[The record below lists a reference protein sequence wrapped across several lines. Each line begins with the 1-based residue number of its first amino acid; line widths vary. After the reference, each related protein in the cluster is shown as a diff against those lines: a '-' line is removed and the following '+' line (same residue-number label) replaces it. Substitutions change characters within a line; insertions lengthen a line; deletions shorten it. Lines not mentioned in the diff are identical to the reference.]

1 MKYAIK
7 FTTARV
13 QQSGCLPWWRRS
25 TKFTLENFVY
35 SHVSRHRLSILVNLG
50 SLTNKSAN
58 I

>member
-50 SLTNKSAN
+50 SLTNK
-58 I
+58 